1 MISLAN
7 EYYPSRN
14 IRETVL
20 ARRREPVVWS
30 NKAPPSCISK
40 DAVNHYQENGF
51 VVLPNLI
58 SGKLLRLLQQEMQQ
72 LREQYKGSN
81 DDTVIREP
89 NNDAVRTLFS
99 LPSMSQVFDEL
110 SRHPALLSFARHVL
124 DSEVYLH
131 QTRLNYKSCFDAK

>member
-58 SGKLLRLLQQEMQQ
+58 SGKLLRLLQQEMQH

-81 DDTVIREP
+81 DEIVIREP
-89 NNDAVRTLFS
+89 DSNTRCVPCLICHRLAKYL
-99 LPSMSQVFDEL
+99 MSY
-110 SRHPALLSFARHVL
+110 HVIL
-124 DSEVYLH
+124 
-131 QTRLNYKSCFDAK
+131 RC